1 MRSGASIVDVAPA
14 VALSPVSVGCPGLP
28 PPCRG
33 ATMDVTAAGSGDGGE
48 LASSNN
54 ATLYYVFDAL
64 VAARV
69 VYGCVKSYFRA
80 KFARQAKEEAA
91 REPRKPVRVYMDG
104 CFDMMH
110 FGHANAL
117 RQAKALGDVLVVGIN
132 PTVEIMAHKGPPVM
146 TDHERLMAVESVKW
160 VDEVLVD
167 VPYEV
172 TPEFLDKLIT
182 EHQIDFIVHGDDPCI
197 GKDGQDVYAA
207 VKEQGRFRTVKRTE
221 GVSSTD
227 IVGRMLLCTR
237 DHHLD
242 ASANATSPTLL
253 SSSIPG
259 TPVLASSLPPLRLDS
274 SPSLTHGSLSEPEDA
289 NENTRS
295 ERAEISE
302 AARVA
307 KATWERR
314 ERESVAVAPNG
325 MPTRSPSVSSY
336 VPPVASRQ
344 ASTSEVTKEEDVW
357 QLAEGR
363 GKDQPF
369 TRVST
374 FLPTTRRL
382 IQFAG
387 GGRALKPGDCVV
399 YIDGAF
405 DMFHCGHIET
415 LAAARALG
423 DFLLVGIHDD
433 ATVNAHKGRNFPIMN
448 LHERTLSVLSC
459 KYVDEVI
466 IGAPWAVT
474 EDMVRTMNI
483 SLVVHGSH
491 FDMEQLGTD
500 IGLDAYSVPKE
511 LGIYQEVDSK
521 SNLTVMGILDRIV
534 TNRELYL
541 KRNNKKTKQEAAYL
555 DNKQYV
561 QEL

>member
-1 MRSGASIVDVAPA
+1 
-14 VALSPVSVGCPGLP
+14 
-28 PPCRG
+28 
-33 ATMDVTAAGSGDGGE
+33 MDVTTVTVGSGS
-48 LASSNN
+48 ATATSNS
-54 ATLYYVFDAL
+54 ATVYYVFDAL

-91 REPRKPVRVYMDG
+91 RAPRKPVRVYMDG

-207 VKEQGRFRTVKRTE
+207 VKAQGRFRTVKRTE

-242 ASANATSPTLL
+242 ASGDPMSPPLPSHSVTS
-253 SSSIPG
+253 
-259 TPVLASSLPPLRLDS
+259 TPVLASSLPPLRLDA
-274 SPSLTHGSLSEPEDA
+274 SPVLTAASLCASEDPNED
-289 NENTRS
+289 TRS

-314 ERESVAVAPNG
+314 ERESMGGANG
-325 MPTRSPSVSSY
+325 FSTRSPSVSSTQ
-336 VPPVASRQ
+336 PSLARQ
-344 ASTSEVTKEEDVW
+344 PSLPEEAKEEEVR

-387 GGRALKPGDCVV
+387 GGRALQPGDRVV
-399 YIDGAF
+399 YIDGGF

-415 LAAARALG
+415 LQAARALG

-491 FDMEQLGTD
+491 FDREQLGTD
-500 IGLDAYSVPKE
+500 VGLDAYSVPKE
-511 LGIYQEVDSK
+511 LGIYQEVPSK
-521 SNLTVMGILDRIV
+521 SDLTVMGILDRIV
-534 TNRELYL
+534 SNRESYL
-541 KRNNKKTKQEAAYL
+541 KRNSKKTKQEAKYL
-555 DNKQYV
+555 DAKQYV

>member
-1 MRSGASIVDVAPA
+1 MLCPVAS
-14 VALSPVSVGCPGLP
+14 S
-28 PPCRG
+28 G
-33 ATMDVTAAGSGDGGE
+33 ATMDVTTAGSGAGGE
-48 LASSNN
+48 AASSNTTT
-54 ATLYYVFDAL
+54 AYYVLDAL

-91 REPRKPVRVYMDG
+91 REPHKPIRVYMDG

-182 EHQIDFIVHGDDPCI
+182 EHHIDFIVHGDDPCI

-242 ASANATSPTLL
+242 ASGNATSPPLL
-253 SSSIPG
+253 VNSIPS
-259 TPVLASSLPPLRLDS
+259 TPVLASSLPPLRLDA
-274 SPSLTHGSLSEPEDA
+274 SPALTQGSLGAPEDA
-289 NENTRS
+289 DEDTRS

-314 ERESVAVAPNG
+314 ERESVAGAPNG
-325 MPTRSPSVSSY
+325 VATRSPSVSSS
-336 VPPVASRQ
+336 VPPVAARR
-344 ASTSEVTKEEDVW
+344 ASSSGVAAKEEDVR

-387 GGRALKPGDCVV
+387 GGRALQPGDRVV

-491 FDMEQLGTD
+491 FDVEQLGTD
-500 IGLDAYSVPKE
+500 MGLDAYSVPKE
-511 LGIYQEVDSK
+511 LGIYQEVVSK

-534 TNRELYL
+534 TNRESYL

-555 DNKQYV
+555 DNKEFV

>member
-1 MRSGASIVDVAPA
+1 
-14 VALSPVSVGCPGLP
+14 
-28 PPCRG
+28 
-33 ATMDVTAAGSGDGGE
+33 MDVTTGSGSGAGE
-48 LASSNN
+48 VGTSNT
-54 ATLYYVFDAL
+54 ATLYYVFDTL

-80 KFARQAKEEAA
+80 KFARQAQEEAS
-91 REPRKPVRVYMDG
+91 REPHKPVRVYMDG

-117 RQAKALGDVLVVGIN
+117 RQAKALGDILVVGIN
-132 PTVEIMAHKGPPVM
+132 PTVEIMMHKGPPVM
-146 TDHERLMAVESVKW
+146 TDHERLMAVQSVKW

-182 EHQIDFIVHGDDPCI
+182 QYQIDFIVHGDDPCI

-207 VKEQGRFRTVKRTE
+207 VKAQGRFRAVKRTE

-242 ASANATSPTLL
+242 ASGNPTSPPLM
-253 SSSIPG
+253 SNSVPS
-259 TPVLASSLPPLRLDS
+259 TPVLASSLPPLRLDA
-274 SPSLTHGSLSEPEDA
+274 SPALTHGSYCASEDA
-289 NENTRS
+289 NDDTRS

-314 ERESVAVAPNG
+314 EKDSISGTNG
-325 MPTRSPSVSSY
+325 FPARSPSVGSSAQPL
-336 VPPVASRQ
+336 VTRQ
-344 ASTSEVTKEEDVW
+344 ASSSAAPKVEDV
-357 QLAEGR
+357 AEGR

-369 TRVST
+369 TRMST

-387 GGRALKPGDCVV
+387 GGRALQPGDRVV

-415 LAAARALG
+415 LEAARALG

-491 FDMEQLGTD
+491 FDVEQLD
-500 IGLDAYSVPKE
+500 GLDAYRVPKD
-511 LGIYQEVDSK
+511 LGIYQEVSSK
-521 SNLTVMGILDRIV
+521 SDLTVMGILDRIV
-534 TNRELYL
+534 KNRESYL
-541 KRNNKKTKQEAAYL
+541 KRNSKKTKQEAVYL